1 MRLPTKFNHQLTEAV
16 ICNVRAIGLT
26 VTHPGD
32 DYGTA
37 DLLAISNALGVALAR
52 VEEEIEWRRL
62 NSERDSA

>member
-1 MRLPTKFNHQLTEAV
+1 MKRTSFNHQLTEAV

-37 DLLAISNALGVALAR
+37 DLFAIGNELGVALAR
-52 VEEEIEWRRL
+52 VEGEIEWRRMT
-62 NSERDSA
+62 SERNSA